1 MLMSQYADA
10 TEPPPPLVSTTH
22 DHGSATVA
30 IMLVTVE
37 PKPVQSLVAYVV
49 IDHGTGGDGDDTD
62 AHPGGPCNQS
72 VLNTPLVVLK
82 LVNSNALCELS
93 VRHVLS
99 VPASPITVGQLAP
112 SHVAFV
118 NVVVDAL
125 DGSHVLHVAS
135 QPLYCNCETYA
146 DSLAQL

>member
-1 MLMSQYADA
+1 MSQYADA

-82 LVNSNALCELS
+82 LVNSNANSELS

-112 SHVAFV
+112 SHAAFV

>member
-1 MLMSQYADA
+1 MSQYIDDA
-10 TEPPPPLVSTTH
+10 EPPPPLVVSTTH
-22 DHGSATVA
+22 DDGSGTVA
-30 IMLVTVE
+30 IIPGQVV

-82 LVNSNALCELS
+82 LVNSIALCELS

-118 NVVVDAL
+118 YVVVYTL

>member
-1 MLMSQYADA
+1 M
-10 TEPPPPLVSTTH
+10 STTH
-22 DHGSATVA
+22 DDGSGTVA
-30 IMLVTVE
+30 TMLVTVE

-82 LVNSNALCELS
+82 LVNSNANSELS

-112 SHVAFV
+112 SHAAFV
-118 NVVVDAL
+118 YVVVPTL

-135 QPLYCNCETYA
+135 QPLDCNAETYA

>member
-1 MLMSQYADA
+1 MSQYIADA
-10 TEPPPPLVSTTH
+10 EPPPPLVVSTTH
-22 DHGSATVA
+22 DDGSGTVA
-30 IMLVTVE
+30 IIPGQVV

-112 SHVAFV
+112 SHAAFV

>member
-82 LVNSNALCELS
+82 LVNSIALCELS

-112 SHVAFV
+112 SHAAFV

-135 QPLYCNCETYA
+135 QPLDCNAETYA

>member
-1 MLMSQYADA
+1 MSQYADA
-10 TEPPPPLVSTTH
+10 TEPPLSSTQH

-49 IDHGTGGDGDDTD
+49 IDHGTGGDGDDAD

-82 LVNSNALCELS
+82 LVNSIALSALS

-112 SHVAFV
+112 SHAAFV
-118 NVVVDAL
+118 NVVVDTL

>member
-1 MLMSQYADA
+1 MSQYADA

-82 LVNSNALCELS
+82 LVNSIALCELS

-112 SHVAFV
+112 SHAAFV

>member
-1 MLMSQYADA
+1 MSQYADA
-10 TEPPPPLVSTTH
+10 TEPPPPLVSATH

-37 PKPVQSLVAYVV
+37 PEPVQSLVAYVV
-49 IDHGTGGDGDDTD
+49 IDHGTGGDGDDAD

-82 LVNSNALCELS
+82 LVNSNALSELS

-112 SHVAFV
+112 SHAAFV
-118 NVVVDAL
+118 NVVVDTL

>member
-1 MLMSQYADA
+1 MSQYIDA
-10 TEPPPPLVSTTH
+10 AEPPPPLVVSTTH
-22 DHGSATVA
+22 DDGSGTVA
-30 IMLVTVE
+30 IIPGQVV

-112 SHVAFV
+112 SHAAFV